1 VIKTAKRILV
11 VLVAVALFAFGLTG
25 CSRQLNIGRA
35 KESHLDKVIRMKK
48 IRIAVLPDNPG
59 WSIMKANGSFEGFD
73 VDIAK
78 DLANVLAAKIEFVST
93 DGPNRIT
100 LAQADKVDV
109 VIAGFTAV
117 NERAKLINFTE
128 PYAAAGSLAL
138 YKKSN
143 PISSWDD
150 LKNKRIAV
158 ARGSTADIMV
168 TNDYPNAKISRFDT
182 IADVL
187 MALKTDKVDALIED
201 DSQVF
206 YFEKTNP
213 GMEALAGTPKNL
225 AYSAMGL
232 QKGDQEWLNFLN
244 HYIRNLNYSG
254 KTNELYKKWFGRD
267 MPKLYTY

>member
-1 VIKTAKRILV
+1 MIKTAKRIFTVLV
-11 VLVAVALFAFGLTG
+11 VVALLVFGLSA
-25 CSRQLNIGRA
+25 CSRQSNTGSA
-35 KESHLDKVIRMKK
+35 KENHLDKVMRLKK

-59 WSIMKANGSFEGFD
+59 WSVMKADGSFEGFD

-78 DLANVLAAKIEFVST
+78 DLAKLLGAKIEFVST

-117 NERAKLINFTE
+117 NERAKLINFTD

-143 PISSWDD
+143 PISSWDN

-168 TNDYPNAKISRFDT
+168 MNEYPNAKISRFDT

-187 MALKTDKVDALIED
+187 LALKTNKVDVLIED

-206 YFEKTNP
+206 FFAKNNP
-213 GMEALAGTPKNL
+213 EMEVLADNPKNL

-267 MPKLYTY
+267 MPKLYPY